1 MDGEVR
7 STGRDPIEGP
17 SALAVL
23 DGVKD
28 LYVAK
33 GKTALH
39 FDLSAERPPDPELL
53 ELLLG
58 RSGKLR
64 APTLR
69 SGDRLIVGYNAE
81 LLAATLL

>member
-1 MDGEVR
+1 MVQSAGK
-7 STGRDPIEGP
+7 DPVVGTA
-17 SALAVL
+17 ALAVL
-23 DGVKD
+23 DGISD

-33 GKTALH
+33 GRNVLH
-39 FDLSAERPPDPELL
+39 VDLREARPPDAELL

-69 SGDRLIVGYNAE
+69 SGSHLLVGYNEE
-81 LLAATLL
+81 LLSSTLLA